1 MTGSAVGLPFYGGPH
16 RTGGD
21 RDGGGRGERG
31 RRGGGGGRGGGGTA
45 RGVACPAGARAG
57 GPGGAGRGGAA
68 AGVLPSGWSCL
79 GLLRHLALD
88 VERFWFRGVLAA
100 DPGVV
105 ASVTGTRAGD
115 DAWHPAPG
123 DTGEGLRAL
132 YRAEAERADAVLDGL
147 SAAQP
152 PAWWPR
158 ELFGSYRPRSVR
170 EVLVHVLTET
180 ACHAGHADAVRELLD
195 GRQWLVLDG

>member
-1 MTGSAVGLPFYGGPH
+1 M
-16 RTGGD
+16 
-21 RDGGGRGERG
+21 
-31 RRGGGGGRGGGGTA
+31 GGGT
-45 RGVACPAGARAG
+45 VTAG
-57 GPGGAGRGGAA
+57 GTDAGGTTGAEGMDPEVSVLRGALRAQRAHVLGALEGLDEEA
-68 AGVLPSGWSCL
+68 LRRGVLPSGWSCL

-100 DPGVV
+100 EGEVV
-105 ASVTGTRAGD
+105 ASVTGTKAGD
-115 DAWHPAPG
+115 DAWRPAPG
-123 DTGEGLRAL
+123 DTGESLRAL

-147 SAAQP
+147 TAAEP
-152 PAWWPR
+152 PAWWPG
-158 ELFGSYRPRSVR
+158 ELFGSYRLHTVR